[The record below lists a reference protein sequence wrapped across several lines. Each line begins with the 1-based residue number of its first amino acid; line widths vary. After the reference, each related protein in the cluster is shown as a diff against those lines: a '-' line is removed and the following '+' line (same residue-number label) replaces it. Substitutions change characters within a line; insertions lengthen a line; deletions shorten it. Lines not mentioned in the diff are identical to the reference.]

1 VINKRLLGEPLL
13 HFAVLGLALFVLYG
27 FLNNDSDYVADEI
40 VIDQQRQSML
50 TAEFQKVWQR
60 PPTDEEY
67 QSLIDARIR
76 EEVLY
81 REGLAL
87 GYDRNDPVIR
97 RRVAQK
103 MSFVADGMA
112 PENPDDSELE
122 AWLQANIDDYQIPA
136 EYTLQQVYI
145 DPQRHRDDL
154 DAVLGSMHARLSG
167 GDASE
172 TEGDF
177 TSLPGEITSESSLNI
192 VRVFGTEFVSA
203 LADLAI
209 GNWQGPI
216 KSGYGLH
223 FVMISEYIP
232 ARDPQ
237 LEEVRSALQRDLSN
251 DQSKKINQAF
261 YAALRER
268 YTIRIEPREIDD

>member
-1 VINKRLLGEPLL
+1 MINKKLLAEPLL

-50 TAEFQKVWQR
+50 TVEFQKVWQR

-145 DPQRHRDDL
+145 DPQRHSDDL

-177 TSLPGEITSESSLNI
+177 TSLPGEITSESSLDI
-192 VRVFGTEFVSA
+192 GRVFGTEFVSA